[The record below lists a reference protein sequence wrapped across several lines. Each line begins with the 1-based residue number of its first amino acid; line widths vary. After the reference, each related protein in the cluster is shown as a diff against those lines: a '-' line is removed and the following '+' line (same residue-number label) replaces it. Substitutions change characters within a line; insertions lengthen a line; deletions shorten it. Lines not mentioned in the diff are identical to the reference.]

1 MVRPSSFNNP
11 QQGVIVLKLPFLTC
25 LVALM
30 LSYASSPASAAPA
43 ADTDVTH
50 TTLANGMQVV
60 VIPDRRA
67 PVITQMVWYKV
78 GAADEPQGKSGIAHF
93 LEHLMF
99 KGTEK
104 IAPGEFSKIIARN
117 GGEDNAFTTH
127 DATAYFQRVAK
138 DRLALVMGMEAD
150 RMANLRLSEEDVT
163 TERKVILEERRSRVD
178 NDPSSILSEEMA
190 ASLYLAHHYGIPVI
204 GWEHEIKSLG
214 REDAIAFYKQYYAP
228 NNAILVIAGDVEP
241 EAVIKLAQDTF
252 GKVTAS
258 EAPPARKRVSE
269 PNHHA
274 PRRVILKDERVAKE
288 TFSRHYLTPSYASAA
303 AREAEALDLLSTI
316 VGSGNTG
323 RLYRKLVVEE
333 KKASAA
339 GAWFSGEGL
348 DSGRIGVYAVAGG
361 SDATLESI
369 EASVDAVL
377 AEVREKGVT
386 AAELERARNAEIAN
400 LVYTQDSQSNQARTY
415 GWALVTGRTIA
426 DVKDRAKRLEAVTL
440 ADIQDVAQKY
450 LDLRRSVTG
459 QLIPINKTLASGGKV
474 SVPGPSGTIH

>member
-1 MVRPSSFNNP
+1 MSFNNLR
-11 QQGVIVLKLPFLTC
+11 QGVIVLNFPFLAC
-25 LVALM
+25 LVAFM
-30 LSYASSPASAAPA
+30 LTSASSPASAAPA

-78 GAADEPQGKSGIAHF
+78 GAADEPPGKSGIAHF

-104 IAPGEFSKIIARN
+104 IAPGEFSKLIARN

-178 NDPSSILSEEMA
+178 NDPSSILSEEMGA
-190 ASLYLAHHYGIPVI
+190 ALYLAHQYGIPVI
-204 GWEHEIKSLG
+204 GWEHEIKALD
-214 REDAIAFYKQYYAP
+214 REDAIAFYKRFYAP
-228 NNAILVIAGDVEP
+228 SNAILIVAGDVESA
-241 EAVIKLAQDTF
+241 AVVKLAEETF
-252 GKVTAS
+252 GKIKAS
-258 EAPPARKRVSE
+258 GNPPSRKRVTE
-269 PNHHA
+269 PGHHA

-288 TFSRHYLTPSYASAA
+288 TFSRHYLTPSYVGAA
-303 AREAEALDLLSTI
+303 PREAEALDLLSTI

-339 GAWFSGEGL
+339 GAWFSGDGL
-348 DSGRIGVYAVAGG
+348 DSGRFGVYAVAG
-361 SDATLESI
+361 SEATLESI

-377 AEVREKGVT
+377 AEVRDNGVT
-386 AAELERARNAEIAN
+386 AAELERARNAEIAS
-400 LVYTQDSQSNQARTY
+400 LVYAQDSQANQARTY

-426 DVKDRAKRLEAVTL
+426 DVKDRAKHLEAVTL
-440 ADIQDVAQKY
+440 ADIQDAARKY
-450 LDLRRSVTG
+450 FDLKRSVTG
-459 QLIPINKTLASGGKV
+459 QLIPVNKSLASGGKV
-474 SVPGPSGTIH
+474 AIPGPSDTIH

>member
-1 MVRPSSFNNP
+1 MLNYP
-11 QQGVIVLKLPFLTC
+11 ILAC
-25 LVALM
+25 LVSLM
-30 LSYASSPASAAPA
+30 LSSASSPASAAPA
-43 ADTDVTH
+43 LGSDVTH

-104 IAPGEFSKIIARN
+104 IAPGEFSKLIARN

-138 DRLALVMGMEAD
+138 DRLPLVMGMEAD
-150 RMANLRLSEEDVT
+150 RMTNLRLTEDDVT

-178 NDPSSILSEEMA
+178 NDPSSILSEQMS

-204 GWEHEIKSLG
+204 GWEHEIKSLD
-214 REDAIAFYKQYYAP
+214 REDAITFYKQFYAP
-228 NNAILVIAGDVEP
+228 NNAILVVAGDVEP
-241 EAVIKLAQDTF
+241 QDVIKLAQDTF
-252 GKVTAS
+252 GKLKPAENT
-258 EAPPARKRVSE
+258 PPRKRVTE
-269 PNHHA
+269 PPHYA
-274 PRRVILKDERVAKE
+274 PRRVILRDDRVAKE
-288 TFSRHYLTPSYASAA
+288 TFSRHYLTPSYVSAGV
-303 AREAEALDLLSTI
+303 REAEALDLLSTI
-316 VGSGNTG
+316 IGSSTTG
-323 RLYRKLVVEE
+323 RLYRRLVVEE

-339 GAWFSGEGL
+339 GGWFSGEGL
-348 DSGRIGVYAVAGG
+348 DSGRIGVYAVAG
-361 SDATLESI
+361 SEATLESI
-369 EASVDAVL
+369 ETSVDAVL

-415 GWALVTGRTIA
+415 GWALVTGRSIA
-426 DVKDRAKRLEAVTL
+426 DVKERAKRLEAVTL
-440 ADIQDVAQKY
+440 ADIQDAAQKY
-450 LDLRRSVTG
+450 LDLKRSVTG
-459 QLIPINKTLASGGKV
+459 QLIPVNKALASRGKV
-474 SVPGPSGTIH
+474 SVPGPSDTIH

>member
-1 MVRPSSFNNP
+1 
-11 QQGVIVLKLPFLTC
+11 VLNFPFLAC

-30 LSYASSPASAAPA
+30 LSFVPSPASAAPA

-138 DRLALVMGMEAD
+138 DRLPLVMGMEAD
-150 RMANLRLSEEDVT
+150 RMVNLRLSEEDVT

-178 NDPSSILSEEMA
+178 NDPSSILSEEMG

-214 REDAIAFYKQYYAP
+214 REDAIAFYKQFYAP
-228 NNAILVIAGDVEP
+228 NNAILIVAGDVEP
-241 EAVIKLAQDTF
+241 QDVIKLAQDTF
-252 GKVTAS
+252 GKFKPSDST
-258 EAPPARKRVSE
+258 PPRNRVVE
-269 PNHHA
+269 PPHHA

-288 TFSRHYLTPSYASAA
+288 TFSRHYLAPSYVSAA

-348 DSGRIGVYAVAGG
+348 DSGRIGVYAVAG
-361 SDATLESI
+361 SEASLESI

-377 AEVREKGVT
+377 AEVREEGVT
-386 AAELERARNAEIAN
+386 DAELERARNAEIAN
-400 LVYTQDSQSNQARTY
+400 LVYTQDSQVNQVRTY

-426 DVKDRAKRLEAVTL
+426 DVKERAKRLEAVTL

-450 LDLRRSVTG
+450 LDIKSSVTG
-459 QLIPINKTLASGGKV
+459 QLIPVNKTLASGGKV
-474 SVPGPSGTIH
+474 KIPGPSGSIH

>member
-1 MVRPSSFNNP
+1 
-11 QQGVIVLKLPFLTC
+11 
-25 LVALM
+25 M
-30 LSYASSPASAAPA
+30 LSSASSSASAAPA
-43 ADTDVTH
+43 IDTDVTH

-104 IAPGEFSKIIARN
+104 IPPGEFSKLIARN

-138 DRLALVMGMEAD
+138 DRLALVMDMEAD
-150 RMANLRLSEEDVT
+150 RMVNLRLSEDDVT
-163 TERKVILEERRSRVD
+163 TERKVILEERRSRID
-178 NDPSSILSEEMA
+178 NDPSSILSEEMG

-204 GWEHEIKSLG
+204 GWEHEMKSLS
-214 REDAIAFYKQYYAP
+214 REDAITFYKQFYAP
-228 NNAILVIAGDVEP
+228 NNAILVVAGDVEP
-241 EAVIKLAQDTF
+241 DAVIKLAQEKF
-252 GKVTAS
+252 GPIKAAENT
-258 EAPPARKRVSE
+258 PPRKRVVE
-269 PNHHA
+269 PPHHA
-274 PRRVILKDERVAKE
+274 PRRVTLKDDRVAKE
-288 TFSRHYLTPSYASAA
+288 TFSRHYLTPSYASGA

-316 VGSGNTG
+316 IGSTNTG
-323 RLYRKLVVEE
+323 RLYRRLVVEE
-333 KKASAA
+333 RKASSA
-339 GAWFSGEGL
+339 GAWYSGEGL
-348 DSGRIGVYAVAGG
+348 DSGRIGLYAVAGG

-377 AEVREKGVT
+377 AEIREKGVT
-386 AAELERARNAEIAN
+386 AAELERARNSEIAN

-426 DVKDRAKRLEAVTL
+426 DVKERAKRLEALTL

-450 LDLRRSVTG
+450 FDPKRSVTG
-459 QLIPINKTLASGGKV
+459 LLIPVNKALAAGGKETI
-474 SVPGPSGTIH
+474 PGPAGTIH

>member
-1 MVRPSSFNNP
+1 
-11 QQGVIVLKLPFLTC
+11 
-25 LVALM
+25 M
-30 LSYASSPASAAPA
+30 LSSASSSASAAPA
-43 ADTDVTH
+43 IDTDVTH

-104 IAPGEFSKIIARN
+104 IPPGEFSKLIARN

-138 DRLALVMGMEAD
+138 DRLALVMDMEAD
-150 RMANLRLSEEDVT
+150 RMVNLRLSEDDVT
-163 TERKVILEERRSRVD
+163 TERKVILEERRSRID
-178 NDPSSILSEEMA
+178 NDPSSILSEEMG

-204 GWEHEIKSLG
+204 GWEHEMKSLS
-214 REDAIAFYKQYYAP
+214 REDAITFYKQFYAP
-228 NNAILVIAGDVEP
+228 NNAILIVAGDVEP
-241 EAVIKLAQDTF
+241 DAVIKLAQEKF
-252 GKVTAS
+252 GPIKAAENT
-258 EAPPARKRVSE
+258 PPRTRVVE
-269 PNHHA
+269 PPHHA
-274 PRRVILKDERVAKE
+274 PRRVTLKDDRVAKE

-316 VGSGNTG
+316 IGSTNTG
-323 RLYRKLVVEE
+323 RLYRRLVVEE
-333 KKASAA
+333 RKASSA
-339 GAWFSGEGL
+339 GAWYSGEGL
-348 DSGRIGVYAVAGG
+348 DSGRIGLYAVAGG

-377 AEVREKGVT
+377 AEIREKGVT

-426 DVKDRAKRLEAVTL
+426 DVKERAKRLEAVTL

-450 LDLRRSVTG
+450 FDPKRSVTG
-459 QLIPINKTLASGGKV
+459 LLIPVNKALAAGGKETI
-474 SVPGPSGTIH
+474 PGPAGTIH